1 MITFDF
7 SSVSFGFLSVLF
19 NFLSIPFNDQVRE
32 FTQTI
37 HLSPHQA
44 YVNTDGKCIFASGS
58 PFDIFKYKNQTFIPG
73 QGNNSYIFPG
83 IALAVMACSVH
94 TIPEETFLVAARAL
108 ADQVTAEELAEG
120 RIYPCLKKI
129 QQVSVKIATKTAQY
143 FFSEGLST
151 IRPEPEDKELFIR
164 QHQYVYEYDH

>member
-1 MITFDF
+1 MSNNFKFSITKNHF
-7 SSVSFGFLSVLF
+7 SLK
-19 NFLSIPFNDQVRE
+19 
-32 FTQTI
+32 
-37 HLSPHQA
+37 A

-83 IALAVMACSVH
+83 VALAVMACSVH
-94 TIPEETFLVAARAL
+94 TIPEEAFLVAARAL

-129 QQVSVKIATKTAQY
+129 QVVSVKIATKVAQY